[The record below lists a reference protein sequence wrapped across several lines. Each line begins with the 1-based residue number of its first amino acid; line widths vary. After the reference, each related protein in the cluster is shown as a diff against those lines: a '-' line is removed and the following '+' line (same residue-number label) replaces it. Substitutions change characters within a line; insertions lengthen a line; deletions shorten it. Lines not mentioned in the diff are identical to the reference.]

1 MEEEPENKHKR
12 HTKCDLLQE
21 YQSCWSDRSYHQI
34 FESMED
40 KIKEKYV
47 TEATKCVAKFTN
59 SHGIYES
66 LWNFPIKLVNLYFT
80 DNMENG
86 MDQKEI
92 E

>member
-34 FESMED
+34 FELMGD

-47 TEATKCVAKFTN
+47 TEATKCLEKFTHSYGKYN
-59 SHGIYES
+59 ET
-66 LWNFPIKLVNLYFT
+66 LEFPNQVSKHLFY
-80 DNMENG
+80 
-86 MDQKEI
+86 
-92 E
+92 